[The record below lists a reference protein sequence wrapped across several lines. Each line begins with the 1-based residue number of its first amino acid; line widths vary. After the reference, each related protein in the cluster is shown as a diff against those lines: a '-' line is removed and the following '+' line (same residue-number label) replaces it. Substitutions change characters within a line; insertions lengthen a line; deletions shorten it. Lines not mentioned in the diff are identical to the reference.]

1 MTNDELMTNAKM
13 TKTPEDLRRSFEVS
27 SFDHSF
33 ELRHSCFV
41 ISFASKLPSEGEAG
55 KVFISR

>member
-41 ISFASKLPSEGEAG
+41 IFPALA
-55 KVFISR
+55 ISDDAE